1 MTDPLSPP
9 RHDALTWVAG
19 SDAPE
24 KSSINLGFL
33 PLTDAASLIVAATQG
48 FAQPFGLTLNLQRQN
63 SWSALRDKLIG
74 ASIGTSYGN
83 VFDAA
88 VADGTLTI
96 VGFNDTRSGLAMLM
110 RERIDAILI
119 GSSVDLKRLGQDMP
133 ELQGAAFATLPVPF
147 KTDSKY
153 LGISVALKMG
163 WFVQRFNQCLAR
175 GYSSGAFDAIIYQYS
190 N

>member
-1 MTDPLSPP
+1 MRTAPPEKAIKHDRPLSPP

-74 ASIGTSYGN
+74 GE
-83 VFDAA
+83 
-88 VADGTLTI
+88 LTRPT
-96 VGFNDTRSGLAMLM
+96 GCTA
-110 RERIDAILI
+110 
-119 GSSVDLKRLGQDMP
+119 
-133 ELQGAAFATLPVPF
+133 
-147 KTDSKY
+147 
-153 LGISVALKMG
+153 
-163 WFVQRFNQCLAR
+163 
-175 GYSSGAFDAIIYQYS
+175 
-190 N
+190 